1 MMDRFSTRRTQ
12 QKMERMRH
20 SAVSF
25 SRDVGFVFFL
35 LSTRGFRSDSDIM
48 KSQV

>member
-12 QKMERMRH
+12 QKMEWMSH

-25 SRDVGFVFFL
+25 SRDVDFVFF
-35 LSTRGFRSDSDIM
+35 FIVD
-48 KSQV
+48 

>member
-25 SRDVGFVFFL
+25 SRDVGFFFFFYCRL
-35 LSTRGFRSDSDIM
+35 EDFDLTQIL
-48 KSQV
+48 